1 MGAFCPLNNT
11 LRRLFAC
18 QHGARG
24 PISSASRA
32 SAESRATWLALC
44 TQARSR
50 RKTTTTVTLSVAP
63 WSRASPISRL
73 AIMSG
78 DLAVWRQQWTMR
90 ASSSTWRARRQ
101 RDQGFG
107 RRLGEARWLHHTA
120 HAAVALL
127 YSPGVARAQ
136 AGRAPRAA
144 SGHSP
149 WGDNYVRAWRYG
161 AAGERPVRR
170 LSPRAASGQL
180 YRYQDDEF
188 GPAAARPTAHRS
200 R

>member
-1 MGAFCPLNNT
+1 MRCPRARCRARRGINKT
-11 LRRLFAC
+11 HGRESLRTRDSAQTWSMVTGQAAVGEKC
-18 QHGARG
+18 TGARG
-24 PISSASRA
+24 DNQRGVHRFSINT
-32 SAESRATWLALC
+32 TWAWAPCARSLDRTFC

-107 RRLGEARWLHHTA
+107 RRLGEAPWLHHTA

-149 WGDNYVRAWRYG
+149 WGDNHVRA
-161 AAGERPVRR
+161 
-170 LSPRAASGQL
+170 
-180 YRYQDDEF
+180 
-188 GPAAARPTAHRS
+188 S